1 MLTALV
7 DSAELSEG
15 AMDQNA
21 SSIILPKPV
30 DLTLLLHVL
39 HKAIKDAEGA

>member
-15 AMDQNA
+15 AIDQNG

-39 HKAIKDAEGA
+39 HKGIKDAEGA